1 MFSGQDEL
9 ERFLLSRPATG
20 RRNGAAP
27 DAPRE
32 RTREVLAGLGD
43 PQEAVRT
50 VHVAGTAG
58 KGSVCAFVASLLTR
72 HGFRVGVQA
81 SPHVYGIRE
90 RFRTGDL
97 PVRAD
102 VLDDRLAAVARSVA
116 AVEARRGERCSF
128 FEVVTA
134 LGFAAVAG
142 RADYAVVETGI
153 GGRLD
158 PTNVVARPD
167 KLAVL
172 TAIGLDHVDMLG
184 STLGE
189 IATQKAGILPVGGRA
204 VLARGVPESDAA
216 VAREAVRRDTL
227 VDVVDVAAAAA
238 LARTGP
244 SGTTVDLAGWSD
256 VPLGLHGRHQAGNA
270 VLALHAVSVLARRDG
285 WRLDPLAVRQ
295 GLALASLP
303 GRFERRTVAGT
314 PVVLDGAHDA
324 LKLSA
329 LATTVAETHPGR
341 PVTWVLALARDK
353 DLGEAVR
360 AVAGAGARVV
370 ATGLPGGEHASRHWS
385 PSEIAAAAGAA
396 GVPAVAV
403 ADPGDAVD
411 HALTTGGGDPVVVTG
426 SFRLPGAV
434 TSRLDRPAV
443 PEGQPA

>member
-1 MFSGQDEL
+1 VFSEQDEL

-32 RTREVLAGLGD
+32 RTREVPAGLGD

-58 KGSVCAFVASLLTR
+58 KGSVCAFVASLLAR

-81 SPHVYGIRE
+81 SPHVHGIRE

-116 AVEARRGERCSF
+116 A
-128 FEVVTA
+128 
-134 LGFAAVAG
+134 LAA
-142 RADYAVVETGI
+142 T
-153 GGRLD
+153 
-158 PTNVVARPD
+158 
-167 KLAVL
+167 
-172 TAIGLDHVDMLG
+172 
-184 STLGE
+184 
-189 IATQKAGILPVGGRA
+189 
-204 VLARGVPESDAA
+204 
-216 VAREAVRRDTL
+216 
-227 VDVVDVAAAAA
+227 VAA
-238 LARTGP
+238 
-244 SGTTVDLAGWSD
+244 
-256 VPLGLHGRHQAGNA
+256 
-270 VLALHAVSVLARRDG
+270 
-285 WRLDPLAVRQ
+285 
-295 GLALASLP
+295 
-303 GRFERRTVAGT
+303 
-314 PVVLDGAHDA
+314 
-324 LKLSA
+324 
-329 LATTVAETHPGR
+329 THPGH
-341 PVTWVLALARDK
+341 PVTWVRAPARDK

-370 ATGLPGGEHASRHWS
+370 ATGLPGGVHASRHRS

-403 ADPGDAVD
+403 ADPADAVD
-411 HALTTGGGDPVVVTG
+411 HALTTAGGEPVVVTG

-434 TSRLDRPAV
+434 ASRLDRRAV